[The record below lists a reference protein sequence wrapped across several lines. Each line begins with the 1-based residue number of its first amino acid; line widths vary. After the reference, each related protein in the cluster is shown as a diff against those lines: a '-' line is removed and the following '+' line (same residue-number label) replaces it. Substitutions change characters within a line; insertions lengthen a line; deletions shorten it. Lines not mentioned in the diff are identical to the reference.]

1 MNLSFRT
8 LVCLFLLAIQFF
20 STPPVY
26 GQSIDKQINVG
37 FQNQTLH
44 EVLTAVGKASGFS
57 VNYTM
62 DQVNPYKHITL
73 TQQYRSVDETLD
85 LILSS
90 TNLTYQLRGTNL
102 LIINKKSAND
112 TGELTMSG
120 TLAEVVVV
128 STGYQNLKK
137 EKITGATVTV
147 SADELGTR
155 YNPNIVNNLEG
166 RIAGLINYNGKT
178 TIRGTSSLYANN
190 APLAVV
196 DGLPYE
202 GGLSALNP
210 YDIESVTVLKD
221 AAATAIY
228 GARASNGIIVVTT
241 KQAKEK
247 GKTTVDIS
255 SNITIYQ
262 KPNYKNY
269 NYMTPAQQVDV
280 ESSYYDYFFK
290 ANPVSAVDEFIN
302 KGNAIT
308 PVQYA
313 YYQLAQ
319 GLISQS
325 DLDNQLNH
333 FRQNDF
339 AQQFKDYALENRILQ
354 QYNLAIRNK
363 SDKFQ
368 SNLVLNFK
376 ADNSGIIYAK
386 DNQFN
391 FLYKGAYEVNQWLS
405 LNFGS
410 NVILN
415 RSESG
420 NSNFATS
427 PFNVSPYLRL
437 LDENGNR
444 AYYTSNVYNPYNT
457 LTDTPEMQSML
468 VNHLDELALDR
479 SKTSGNNMR
488 YYANM
493 NVKIIQGLTFNP
505 QFQYESSQV
514 NNESYSE

>member
-1 MNLSFRT
+1 MKSFFRT
-8 LVCLFLLAIQFF
+8 VACLFLLTMQLFY
-20 STPPVY
+20 TPPVY

-37 FQNQTLH
+37 FRDQTLH
-44 EVLTAVGKASGFS
+44 DALSAVAKASGFS

-73 TQQYRSVDETLD
+73 AQQSRSVDETLD
-85 LILSS
+85 VILSS
-90 TNLTYQLRGTNL
+90 TNLAYQLRGKNI
-102 LIINKKSAND
+102 LIITKNPTEQTSQSSNNQVND
-112 TGELTMSG
+112 IDDNYMSG
-120 TLAEVVVV
+120 VLAEVTVI

-137 EKITGATVTV
+137 EKMTGATVTI
-147 SADELGTR
+147 SAEELSTR

-166 RIAGLINYNGKT
+166 RIAGLVNYNGKT

-196 DGLPYE
+196 DGLPFE
-202 GGLSALNP
+202 GGLSELNP

-255 SNITIYQ
+255 GNITVYQ
-262 KPNYKNY
+262 KPDYKNY
-269 NYMTPAQQVDV
+269 NYLTPAQQVDV
-280 ESSYYDYFFK
+280 ESRYYDYYFNGGVI
-290 ANPVSAVDEFIN
+290 ANPIPTVADYIN
-302 KGNAIT
+302 KGNSIT

-319 GLISQS
+319 GLISPS
-325 DLDNQLNH
+325 DLDNQLNQ

-339 AQQFKDYALENRILQ
+339 AQQFKDNALKNRILQ
-354 QYNLAIRNK
+354 QYNIAIRNR

-376 ADNSGIIYAK
+376 TDNSGILYAK

-391 FLYKGAYEVNQWLS
+391 VSYKGAYDVNKWLS
-405 LNFGS
+405 VNFGS
-410 NVILN
+410 NVILD
-415 RSESG
+415 RTESS

-437 LDENGNR
+437 LDENG
-444 AYYTSNVYNPYNT
+444 A
-457 LTDTPEMQSML
+457 
-468 VNHLDELALDR
+468 
-479 SKTSGNNMR
+479 
-488 YYANM
+488 
-493 NVKIIQGLTFNP
+493 
-505 QFQYESSQV
+505 
-514 NNESYSE
+514 